1 MSKKVQAVVKLQIQ
15 AGKANPAPPVGTALG
30 PYGLKLQEFCL
41 KFNDATKDRMGE
53 VVPCEISIYEDRTF
67 DFILKV
73 SPMSDLI
80 KKELGLP
87 KGSSKPNTDKVGK
100 LTLDQVR
107 TIAEKKLPDLN
118 AYDVEEAMEIV
129 KGTARSMGVEI
140 EEA

>member
-129 KGTARSMGVEI
+129 KGTARSTGVEI
-140 EEA
+140 EE

>member
-1 MSKKVQAVVKLQIQ
+1 MAKKVQAVVKLQIQ

-53 VVPCEISIYEDRTF
+53 VVPCEVSIYEDRTF

-80 KKELGLP
+80 KKELGLS
-87 KGSSKPNTDKVGK
+87 KGSSKPNSDKIGK
-100 LTLDQVR
+100 LTIDQVR
-107 TIAEKKLPDLN
+107 SIAEKKLPDLN
-118 AYDVEEAMEIV
+118 AYSVEEAMETV

-140 EEA
+140 VSE

>member
-100 LTLDQVR
+100 LTLEQVR

-118 AYDVEEAMEIV
+118 AYNVEEAMEIV
-129 KGTARSMGVEI
+129 KGTARSMGVEV
-140 EEA
+140 EGA

>member
-100 LTLDQVR
+100 LTLEQVR

-118 AYDVEEAMEIV
+118 AYNVEEAMEIV

-140 EEA
+140 EGA

>member
-140 EEA
+140 EA

>member
-140 EEA
+140 EGA

>member
-140 EEA
+140 EG